1 MKSVGII
8 YKHDFE
14 PAKVEAHK
22 LENWLR
28 DKGITVFSEEIGTKG
43 KIEGCPPDQPAIPD
57 NVDWVIVLGGDGTL
71 LGAAREVAKYDVP
84 ILGVNLGGLGFL
96 TGVALSKLY
105 PVIEM
110 VLKGQFEVE
119 SRLML
124 ETRVIRGG
132 GEICRFIVLNDVVVN
147 KGPLA
152 RIIDLDVY
160 INDQFLTTFRSD
172 GLIIST
178 PTGSTAYN
186 LSAGGPILYPTMTN
200 FILTPI
206 CPFTLT
212 NRPLILPDSDIIS
225 IKMRKESEEQVSL
238 TFDGQVGFD
247 FFYEDEVMI
256 HKSQESIQLIKS
268 PDQTYFEV
276 LRTKLNWGGTTYNKH
291 GDHQIYSP
299 GGSPRD

>member
-28 DKGITVFSEEIGTKG
+28 DKGITVFSEEIGAKG

-96 TGVALSKLY
+96 TWVALSKLY

-132 GEICRFIVLNDVVVN
+132 DEICRFIVLNDVVVN

-225 IKMRKESEEQVSL
+225 IKMKEESEEQVSL

-247 FFYEDEVMI
+247 FKYGDNVLI
-256 HKSQESIQLIKS
+256 YKSKEKIELIKS
-268 PDQTYFEV
+268 PDQNYFEI
-276 LRTKLNWGGTTYNKH
+276 LRAKLRWGGATYNKD
-291 GDHQIYSP
+291 GDN
-299 GGSPRD
+299 

>member
-28 DKGITVFSEEIGTKG
+28 DKGITVFSEEIGAKG

-96 TGVALSKLY
+96 TWVALSKLY

-132 GEICRFIVLNDVVVN
+132 DEICRFIVLNDVVVN

-225 IKMRKESEEQVSL
+225 IKMKEESEEQVSL

-247 FFYEDEVMI
+247 FKYGDNVLI
-256 HKSQESIQLIKS
+256 YKSKEKIELIKS
-268 PDQTYFEV
+268 PDQNYFEI
-276 LRTKLNWGGTTYNKH
+276 LRTKLRWGGATYNKD
-291 GDHQIYSP
+291 GDN
-299 GGSPRD
+299 

>member
-28 DKGITVFSEEIGTKG
+28 DKGITVFSEEIGAKG

-96 TGVALSKLY
+96 TWVALSKLY

-132 GEICRFIVLNDVVVN
+132 DEICRFIVLNDVVVN

-212 NRPLILPDSDIIS
+212 NRPLILPESDIIS
-225 IKMRKESEEQVSL
+225 IKMKEESEEQVSL

-247 FFYEDEVMI
+247 FKYGDNVLI
-256 HKSQESIQLIKS
+256 YKSKEKIELIKS
-268 PDQTYFEV
+268 PDQNYFEI
-276 LRTKLNWGGTTYNKH
+276 LRAKLRWGGATYNKD
-291 GDHQIYSP
+291 GDN
-299 GGSPRD
+299 

>member
-28 DKGITVFSEEIGTKG
+28 DKGITVFSEEIGAKG

-124 ETRVIRGG
+124 ETRIIRGG
-132 GEICRFIVLNDVVVN
+132 GEICRFIVLNDVVIN

-225 IKMRKESEEQVSL
+225 IKMREESEEQVSL

-247 FFYEDEVMI
+247 FKYGDNALI
-256 HKSQESIQLIKS
+256 YKSKEKIELIKP
-268 PDQTYFEV
+268 PDQNYFEI
-276 LRTKLNWGGTTYNKH
+276 LRAKLRWGGATYNKD
-291 GDHQIYSP
+291 GDN
-299 GGSPRD
+299 

>member
-28 DKGITVFSEEIGTKG
+28 DKGITVFSEEIGAKG

-96 TGVALSKLY
+96 TWVALSKLY

-132 GEICRFIVLNDVVVN
+132 DEICRFIVLNDVVVN

-225 IKMRKESEEQVSL
+225 IKMREESEEQVSL

-247 FFYEDEVMI
+247 FKYGDNALI
-256 HKSQESIQLIKS
+256 YKSKEKIELIKP
-268 PDQTYFEV
+268 PDQNYFEI
-276 LRTKLNWGGTTYNKH
+276 LRAKLRWGGATYNKD
-291 GDHQIYSP
+291 GDN
-299 GGSPRD
+299 

>member
-28 DKGITVFSEEIGTKG
+28 DKGITVFSEEIGAKG

-96 TGVALSKLY
+96 TWVALSKLY

-132 GEICRFIVLNDVVVN
+132 DEICRFIVLNDVVIN

-225 IKMRKESEEQVSL
+225 IKMKEESEEQVSL

-247 FFYEDEVMI
+247 FKYGDNVLI
-256 HKSQESIQLIKS
+256 YKSKEKIELIKS
-268 PDQTYFEV
+268 PDQNYFEI
-276 LRTKLNWGGTTYNKH
+276 LRAKLRWGGATYNKD
-291 GDHQIYSP
+291 GDN
-299 GGSPRD
+299 